1 MRKLSGLLLGLLLVV
16 TSVGCDSSDDSS
28 DADLFVGTWA
38 LTSVSDS
45 NGDATAAFA
54 AGFSSVVLTNAT
66 DGTFTLRV
74 NFSAQNPNNPGGT
87 ITIPGTYVI
96 NEGSKNITLNA
107 VVGGNPAP
115 LSFTYGI
122 TNDNVVV
129 LTAGATTSVLLNTL
143 FGTSLEA
150 PANITI
156 TRQ

>member
-1 MRKLSGLLLGLLLVV
+1 MRKISGLLLALLLVV
-16 TSVGCDSSDDSS
+16 TSVGCDSNNDPS
-28 DADLFVGTWA
+28 DAETFVGTWA
-38 LTSVSDS
+38 LTGVSDS

-66 DGTFTLRV
+66 DGSFTMRV
-74 NFSAQNPNNPGGT
+74 SFSAANGGQVL
-87 ITIPGTYVI
+87 TIPGTYVV
-96 NEGSKNITLNA
+96 NEGAKGLVLNA

-115 LSFTYGI
+115 LAFTYSI
-122 TNDNVVV
+122 SNDNVVV